1 MHQLIGECP
10 VCQKE
15 LTVTRLNCSHCHT
28 AIEGH
33 FSAGRI
39 AQLNP
44 EQMNFV
50 ELFIKCEGKLNRVG
64 QELNQTYPSVRGKL
78 DDVIKA
84 MGFTPTPESDIDIDF
99 EEKRKELLAQVA
111 AGKISAAEAMKI
123 LKQQG
128 GQYG

>member
-39 AQLNP
+39 ARLSS
-44 EQMNFV
+44 EQMDFV
-50 ELFIKCEGKLNRVG
+50 EIFIKNEGKLNRVG
-64 QELNQTYPSVRGKL
+64 TELGQTYPSVRAKL
-78 DDVIKA
+78 DEVIKS
-84 MGFTPTPESDIDIDF
+84 MGFTPAPEPDVDF
-99 EEKRKELLAQVA
+99 EEKRKELLAKVA
-111 AGKISAAEAMKI
+111 AGEITASEAMKI
-123 LKQQG
+123 LKS
-128 GQYG
+128 